1 METITK
7 HQESWAALNH
17 LDREPKFIIRRFDD
31 GKGNR
36 FYYWMLQE
44 TPVIGAGITSILSA
58 VTPES
63 PELTNW
69 KIKHGKDFPRLLN
82 LASTYGTAMHECIQ
96 QWLIERRI
104 AQINLETAINAA
116 VANGQNPKMVHK
128 DIASFMKFEEDYLV
142 EPLLIEAILPFST
155 QEGNY
160 GVTAMDFV
168 CKMTIVEKTKEEVQ
182 DGVYVRGEKKGE
194 PKFVTQTTETKKS
207 LVSAIDFKSN
217 FFEKDKKSFFE
228 SHKFQLLAGRR
239 ALKENFDLDVNNL
252 YNWAPN
258 NWRTEPTYTLFKW
271 NFDQSDVQMLDLY
284 FKLADI
290 KGAFTPKGMITI
302 VPENYNDQTTWRD
315 VTFQSYEEYAQTLL
329 QSLGS
334 EPQL

>member
-7 HQESWAALNH
+7 HQETWAALNH
-17 LDREPKFIIRRFDD
+17 LDRQPKFIIRRFDD

-36 FYYWMLQE
+36 FYYWMQDG

-63 PELTNW
+63 PELTAW

-82 LASTYGTAMHECIQ
+82 LAAAYGTAMHECIQ
-96 QWLIERRI
+96 EWLIYRTI
-104 AQINLETAINAA
+104 SQVNLETAINAA

-128 DIASFMKFEEDYLV
+128 DIAAFMKFEEDYLI

-155 QEGNY
+155 LQGNY

-168 CKMTIVEKTKEEVQ
+168 CKMTIIEKTKEEVQ
-182 DGVYVRGEKKGE
+182 DGFYVKGEKKGQ
-194 PKFVTQTTETKKS
+194 PKFVVQTPETKKS
-207 LVSAIDFKSN
+207 LIAAVDFKSN

-228 SHKFQLLAGRR
+228 NHKFQLIAGRR
-239 ALKENFDLDVNNL
+239 ALKENFDLEVNNL

-258 NWRTEPTYTLFKW
+258 NWRTEPSYTLFKW
-271 NFDQSDVQMLDLY
+271 PFDQSDIQMLDLY
-284 FKLADI
+284 FMLADI
-290 KGAFTPKGMITI
+290 KEAFKPKGMITI
-302 VPENYNDQTTWRD
+302 VPEKYTEETTWRD
-315 VTFQSYEEYAQTLL
+315 IKFQSYEEFAKELIQKIE
-329 QSLGS
+329 S
-334 EPQL
+334 EQI

>member
-17 LDREPKFIIRRFDD
+17 LDRQPKFIIRRFDD

-36 FYYWMLQE
+36 FYYWIDGK
-44 TPVIGAGITSILSA
+44 PVIGAGITTILST

-63 PELTNW
+63 PELTSW

-82 LASTYGTAMHECIQ
+82 LAATYGTAMHECIQ
-96 QWLIERRI
+96 QWLIERSI
-104 AQINLETAINAA
+104 SQLNLDAAINAA

-155 QEGNY
+155 LEGNY

-168 CKMTIVEKTKEEVQ
+168 CKMTTVEKFKEEVQ
-182 DGVYVRGEKKGE
+182 DGFYIKGDKKGQ
-194 PKFVTQTTETKKS
+194 PKFITQTNEVKKS
-207 LVSAIDFKSN
+207 LVAAIDFKSN

-228 SHKFQLLAGRR
+228 SHKFQLIAGRK
-239 ALKENFDLDVNNL
+239 ALKENFDLEVNNL

-258 NWRTEPTYTLFKW
+258 NWRTEPSYTLFKW
-271 NFDQSDVQMLDLY
+271 NFDKSDIEMLNLY

-290 KGAFTPKGMITI
+290 KGAFTPKGTITI
-302 VPENYNDQTTWRD
+302 VPEKYTENTTWRD
-315 VTFQSYEEYAQTLL
+315 VKFQSYEEFAETLL
-329 QSLGS
+329 QGINI
-334 EPQL
+334 EQ